1 MSAEENI
8 MPPLSI
14 AGEKPDRGWFEER
27 VPAPH
32 AGPGTVRLN
41 PNAPST

>member
-14 AGEKPDRGWFEER
+14 AGDEPDRGWVEEL
-27 VPAPH
+27 VPAPN
-32 AGPGTVRLN
+32 AGPGTVGLN